1 VRVGAVARSYP
12 SDHGAMTPRPRRLH
26 PASRAV
32 LLAFGLVV
40 LGLLFEQ
47 LVTLLVAILITVLIA
62 IPLASV
68 ATKLERFRIP
78 RALGALIGLLIGLG
92 VLGGILALV
101 IPAFVDQVRNFAE
114 QAPATVD
121 SLKAKIAHVSGNKP
135 SDVGVQIK
143 HFINGYTNDP
153 ARLVGP
159 VATIGKS
166 IVTALAALLLIL
178 ITAYYI
184 AVRPQPLVD
193 GALRVFPPDRRQ
205 RALEVMERLRES
217 WIGWMQG
224 ILVGM
229 LVNGLLLWLG
239 LSLIGLDFAIL
250 FAVFSS
256 ILILIPYFGTPLG
269 AIPPVLYGL
278 SQSPGKALVVLAI
291 YVGVHAIESYVT
303 IPLVMANRVRLQ
315 PAMVAIGVI
324 LIGEVFGFIG
334 LFVAVPILSLVV
346 ILVDELWVKPL
357 EERRGIAPA
366 SDGELAEAV
375 SGEVRGPPAEM
386 QPAEIGRPG

>member
-1 VRVGAVARSYP
+1 MLP
-12 SDHGAMTPRPRRLH
+12 LTW
-26 PASRAV
+26 
-32 LLAFGLVV
+32 
-40 LGLLFEQ
+40 
-47 LVTLLVAILITVLIA
+47 AIFALSESTV
-62 IPLASV
+62 
-68 ATKLERFRIP
+68 
-78 RALGALIGLLIGLG
+78 
-92 VLGGILALV
+92 
-101 IPAFVDQVRNFAE
+101 AE

-121 SLKAKIAHVSGNKP
+121 SLKAKVAHVSGNKP

-256 ILILIPYFGTPLG
+256 ILILIPYSAPRLG
-269 AIPPVLYGL
+269 RFLRP
-278 SQSPGKALVVLAI
+278 
-291 YVGVHAIESYVT
+291 
-303 IPLVMANRVRLQ
+303 
-315 PAMVAIGVI
+315 
-324 LIGEVFGFIG
+324 
-334 LFVAVPILSLVV
+334 
-346 ILVDELWVKPL
+346 LWVVSIAREGPGRL
-357 EERRGIAPA
+357 GDLRRCP
-366 SDGELAEAV
+366 
-375 SGEVRGPPAEM
+375 RH
-386 QPAEIGRPG
+386 